1 MSNAPNRHEAGIH
14 DTQPPGAA
22 APQLPTFFLRTK
34 LLPPRPAPSLLPR
47 PRLVERLEQNL
58 AHAVTLVTAPAGS
71 GKTTLVA
78 DFIRTGGH
86 PFVWYQ
92 LDHADSDPL
101 VFLGYVTHG
110 IKRIAPGFGDATMSY
125 MQEAAKELAQA
136 PERAVDVLL
145 NEVLDGVEQQFIL
158 VLDDYHHLGAETP
171 VHRVVDRLL
180 AYLPDLIHVV
190 IISRDMPPL
199 ALARMRTQ
207 ASLAVIDRQE
217 LLFTDAETQE
227 LFRNVF
233 DLVLTPEQLAEY
245 RERTHGWI
253 TALQL
258 VRQVAQRQALA
269 HAGGETAAPPD
280 LVEILRQSERDIF
293 DYFAEEVFADEAED
307 VQQLLLRLSLL
318 ERVEPEACNRLHPQ
332 SSATL
337 RSLVRRNVFISL
349 ASDGRGEEYRLHPL
363 FRGFLQRRFRAELGR
378 QGVAS
383 EHARLADYFLER
395 EQWEQAMHHL
405 VAAEDFDRAAR
416 TVAERGGAWIT
427 AGALSSLAA
436 FADALPARALEAHP
450 RALAHRAEVAR
461 LRDEYDQ
468 AQSLFNRAA
477 ALLHEQGDAEGEA
490 EAFHSLA
497 TIARRRGDCETAFNY
512 LDRATELSDERSVV
526 RTKCGNTRGLCLVG
540 LGQWT
545 EAEREFRVAL
555 QSAEE
560 RGDRYYARL
569 VAHNLGGPPLMRGDF
584 REALRWIRRMLREEG
599 GTAAPV
605 PQESVAHLNIARCHL
620 HFGDFAT
627 CESHLDRALEICQ
640 LFNLS
645 GLRGEIFE
653 FYGNLYREQR
663 ELARA
668 LEYYE
673 RAERAYDE
681 AGIEVARTELLEERG
696 LLALQVG
703 DLAEARALL
712 DRLVGARAHDEMGR
726 RRSIIARSRVL
737 LALGKTEE
745 ARRDLQSALEY
756 FRAHAVYCYEAPA
769 AMLLAVCEHAAGDE
783 PAALEHLRRALDL
796 AARYDYEYWLRGWVE
811 SYPQVFAAPE
821 AAELLPAD
829 LRELL
834 PAAEAA
840 SPAGGAA
847 PSLRA
852 TLLAEQAPLA
862 DLTVRL
868 LGAVEIFRDPL
879 RPLAADAWVTRRAR
893 DILCFIAS
901 RRHRRASKDTIID
914 TFWGE
919 SDFGSVEKNFHPT
932 ISHIRKALN
941 SNQPLKQNFLLYRDG
956 DYQLNPEF
964 SYRID
969 TEEFDRLVAEGDAA
983 RRARDAEGF
992 VKAYEEAASLYR
1004 GEFMQG
1010 SYDEWVEEQ
1019 RSYSREQ
1026 YLRILEILAQTAQKT
1041 EDWARSLT
1049 LAQRILREDPFRE
1062 DVHCH
1067 LMRAHAAQG
1076 NRVAVREQYETLK
1089 KMLRRELGVEPAAET
1104 QRIYRDL
1111 LK

>member
-1 MSNAPNRHEAGIH
+1 MSNLPNRQGGSIH
-14 DTQPPGAA
+14 DTQPPAA
-22 APQLPTFFLRTK
+22 AVPQLPTFFLRTK

-47 PRLVERLEQNL
+47 PRLVERLQQNL

-78 DFIRTGGH
+78 DFIRTGAH

-110 IKRIAPGFGDATMSY
+110 IKQIVPGFGDATMSY
-125 MQEAAKELAQA
+125 MQEASKELAQA

-145 NEVLDGVEQQFIL
+145 NEVLDRVEQQFIL
-158 VLDDYHHLGAETP
+158 VLDDYHHLGVETP
-171 VHRVVDRLL
+171 VHKVVDRLL

-207 ASLAVIDRQE
+207 ANLAVIDRQE
-217 LLFTDAETQE
+217 LLFTDGETQE

-233 DLVLTPEQLAEY
+233 DLELTPEQLSEY

-269 HAGGETAAPPD
+269 RSGAEAVAPPD

-293 DYFAEEVFADEAED
+293 DYFAEEVFADESEE
-307 VQQLLLRLSLL
+307 VQQLLLRVSLL
-318 ERVEPEACNRLHPQ
+318 ERVEPEACNRLYPQ
-332 SSATL
+332 SSSVLNT
-337 RSLVRRNVFISL
+337 LVRRNVFISL
-349 ASDGRGEEYRLHPL
+349 ASDGRGEEFRLHPL
-363 FRGFLQRRFRAELGR
+363 FRGFLQRRFRAEQGR
-378 QGVAS
+378 AAVAA
-383 EHARLADYFLER
+383 EHARLADFFLER

-405 VAAEDFDRAAR
+405 LAAEDFKRAAR
-416 TVAERGGAWIT
+416 TIAERGGAWIT
-427 AGALSSLAA
+427 AGALSSLAS
-436 FADALPARALEAHP
+436 FADALPGQALEAHP

-461 LRDEYDQ
+461 LRDEYDL

-497 TIARRRGDCETAFNY
+497 TIARRRGDCETAFSY
-512 LDRATELSDERSVV
+512 LDRAAELTDERSVV

-569 VAHNLGGPPLMRGDF
+569 IAHNLGTPAGIRGDF
-584 REALRWIRRMLREEG
+584 GEALRWLRRMLRDESAG
-599 GTAAPV
+599 APPV
-605 PQESVAHLNIARCHL
+605 PQESIAHLNIARCHW
-620 HFGDFAT
+620 HMGDFES
-627 CESHLDRALEICQ
+627 CERHLDRALEICQ
-640 LFNLS
+640 LFNMAA
-645 GLRGEIFE
+645 LRGEIFE
-653 FYGNLYREQR
+653 YYGNLYRERSELQR
-663 ELARA
+663 AVEF
-668 LEYYE
+668 YE
-673 RAERAYDE
+673 RAARAYDE
-681 AGIEVARTELLEERG
+681 AGVEITRTELLEERG
-696 LLALQVG
+696 LLALRLG
-703 DLAEARALL
+703 DFTEARALL
-712 DRLVGARAHDEMGR
+712 DRLIEARAKDEMLR
-726 RRSIIARSRVL
+726 QRTVLAR
-737 LALGKTEE
+737 ALVDVTQGKTEE
-745 ARRDLQSALEY
+745 AREELQPAVKF
-756 FRAHAVYCYEAPA
+756 FRSLGLYYNEAQA
-769 AMLLAVCEHAAGDE
+769 AMLLAVCEHAAGRDVE
-783 PAALEHLRRALDL
+783 TLEHLRRALDL
-796 AARYDYEYWLRGWVE
+796 AARYDYEYWLQRAVAQF
-811 SYPQVFAAPE
+811 PQVFSAQE
-821 AAELLPAD
+821 AAELLPKD
-829 LRELL
+829 LREQL
-834 PAAEAA
+834 PARAAEAKAA
-840 SPAGGAA
+840 STAERPAVVVQTGPA
-847 PSLRA
+847 
-852 TLLAEQAPLA
+852 A
-862 DLTVRL
+862 DLTINM
-868 LGAVEIFRDPL
+868 LGAVEIFRDPA

-901 RRHRRASKDTIID
+901 RRHRRVSKDTIID

-964 SYRID
+964 SCRID
-969 TEEFDRLVAEGDAA
+969 TEDFDRLVAEGDAA
-983 RRARDAEGF
+983 RRARDTDSF
-992 VKAYEEAASLYR
+992 VKSYEEAAALYR

-1019 RSYSREQ
+1019 RSYCREQ
-1026 YLRILEILAQTAQKT
+1026 YLRILEILAQTAQKA
-1041 EDWARSLT
+1041 EDWARALT
-1049 LAQRILREDPFRE
+1049 LSQRILREDPFRE

-1076 NRVAVREQYETLK
+1076 NRVAVREQYETLRK
-1089 KMLRRELGVEPAAET
+1089 LLRKELGVEPAAET
-1104 QRIYRDL
+1104 QRVYREL

>member
-1 MSNAPNRHEAGIH
+1 MSNVPTRHEGNIH
-14 DTQPPGAA
+14 DTQPPAAA

-47 PRLVERLEQNL
+47 PRLVERLQQNL
-58 AHAVTLVTAPAGS
+58 AHAVTLVAAPAGS

-110 IKRIAPGFGDATMSY
+110 IKQIVPGFGDATMSY
-125 MQEAAKELAQA
+125 LREAAKELAQA

-145 NEVLDGVEQQFIL
+145 NEVLDRAEQQFIL
-158 VLDDYHHLGAETP
+158 VLDDYHHLGGETP
-171 VHRVVDRLL
+171 VHKVVDRLL

-190 IISRDMPPL
+190 IISRDVPPL
-199 ALARMRTQ
+199 ALSRMRTQ
-207 ASLAVIDRQE
+207 ANLAVIDRQE
-217 LLFTDAETQE
+217 LLFTDDETQE
-227 LFRNVF
+227 LFRKVF
-233 DLVLTPEQLAEY
+233 DLELTPEQLAEY

-269 HAGGETAAPPD
+269 RSGEASAAPPD

-293 DYFAEEVFADEAED
+293 DYFAEEVFADESEE
-307 VQQLLLRLSLL
+307 VQQLLLRVSLL
-318 ERVEPEACNRLHPQ
+318 ERVEPEACNRLYPQ
-332 SSATL
+332 SSSTL
-337 RSLVRRNVFISL
+337 STLVRRNVFISL
-349 ASDGRGEEYRLHPL
+349 ASDGRGEEFRLHPL
-363 FRGFLQRRFRAELGR
+363 FRGFLQRRFRAERGR
-378 QGVAS
+378 AAVAA
-383 EHARLADYFLER
+383 EHARLADFFLER
-395 EQWEQAMHHL
+395 GQWEQAMHHL
-405 VAAEDFDRAAR
+405 VAAEDFERAAR
-416 TVAERGGAWIT
+416 TIAERGGAWIT
-427 AGALSSLAA
+427 AGALSSLAS
-436 FADALPARALEAHP
+436 FADALPRQALEAHP

-461 LRDEYDQ
+461 LRDEYDL

-477 ALLHEQGDAEGEA
+477 ALLHEHADAEGEA

-497 TIARRRGDCETAFNY
+497 TIARRRGECETAFNY
-512 LDRATELSDERSVV
+512 LDRAVELTDERSVV

-569 VAHNLGGPPLMRGDF
+569 IAHNLGTPAGIRGDF
-584 REALRWIRRMLREEG
+584 GEALRWLRRMLRDESAG
-599 GTAAPV
+599 APPV
-605 PQESVAHLNIARCHL
+605 PQESIAHLNIARCHW
-620 HFGDFAT
+620 HMGDFES
-627 CESHLDRALEICQ
+627 CEQHLDRALEICQ
-640 LFNLS
+640 LFNMAA
-645 GLRGEIFE
+645 LRGEIFE
-653 FYGNLYREQR
+653 YYGNLYRERGELQR
-663 ELARA
+663 AVEF
-668 LEYYE
+668 YE
-673 RAERAYDE
+673 RAARAYDE
-681 AGIEVARTELLEERG
+681 AGVEITRTELLEERG
-696 LLALQVG
+696 LLALRLG
-703 DLAEARALL
+703 DFNEARALL
-712 DRLVGARAHDEMGR
+712 DRLIEARSKDEMLRQRTVLARALVDVTQGR
-726 RRSIIARSRVL
+726 
-737 LALGKTEE
+737 TEE
-745 ARRDLQSALEY
+745 AASDLKPAVKF
-756 FRAHAVYCYEAPA
+756 FRSLGLYYNEAQA
-769 AMLLAVCEHAAGDE
+769 AMLLAVCEHAAGRDVE
-783 PAALEHLRRALDL
+783 TLENLRRALDL
-796 AARYDYEYWLRGWVE
+796 AARYDYEYWLQRAVAQF
-811 SYPQVFAAPE
+811 PQVFSAPE
-821 AAELLPAD
+821 AAELLPKD
-829 LRELL
+829 LREQL
-834 PAAEAA
+834 PASAAAAKAAATAER
-840 SPAGGAA
+840 PAFVVV
-847 PSLRA
+847 RA
-852 TLLAEQAPLA
+852 GPAA
-862 DLTVRL
+862 DLTINM
-868 LGAVEIFRDPL
+868 LGAVEIFRDPA

-901 RRHRRASKDTIID
+901 RRHRRVSKDTIID

-964 SYRID
+964 SCRID
-969 TEEFDRLVAEGDAA
+969 TEDFDRLVAEGDAA
-983 RRARDAEGF
+983 RRARDTDAF
-992 VKAYEEAASLYR
+992 VKSYEEAASLYR

-1019 RSYSREQ
+1019 RSYYREQ
-1026 YLRILEILAQTAQKT
+1026 YLRILEILAQTAQKA

-1049 LAQRILREDPFRE
+1049 LSQRILREDPFRE

-1076 NRVAVREQYETLK
+1076 NRVAVREQYETLRK
-1089 KMLRRELGVEPAAET
+1089 LLRKELGVEPAAET
-1104 QRIYRDL
+1104 HRVYKEL